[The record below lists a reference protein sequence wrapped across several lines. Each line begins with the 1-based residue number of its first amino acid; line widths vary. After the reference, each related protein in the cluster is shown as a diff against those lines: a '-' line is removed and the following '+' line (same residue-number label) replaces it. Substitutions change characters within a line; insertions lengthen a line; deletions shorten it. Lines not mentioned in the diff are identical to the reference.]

1 MRLNLLVLVLA
12 WGSRHLPVL
21 AAPCP
26 SLEQNLAISHLV
38 TEASLVSRSRAQQGH
53 YYATFRIDKILQVR
67 TEQSTNQLSIP
78 PSPQKKEID
87 LRNIF
92 HAVLF
97 SSM

>member
-67 TEQSTNQLSIP
+67 TEQFTNQLSIP
-78 PSPQKKEID
+78 PSPQKKG
-87 LRNIF
+87 N
-92 HAVLF
+92 
-97 SSM
+97 